1 MVMNKPHTEIKGIIA
16 WFAANPVA
24 ANLLMMIIIVAGI
37 ISAFTIKKA
46 IMPQFET
53 NMIQI
58 RVPYLGATPEEVE
71 EAVVLRI
78 EEAVQDLNGIKHINS
93 TAREGFAQVN
103 LEVEQGVDLNEV
115 LEQVKGRVDGIST
128 FPEQTERP
136 IVEKL
141 EFQVE
146 VTWISLYG
154 DMELQVLKEIS
165 HQVRDEL
172 MALPA
177 VSRIDIVGDR
187 EYEIAIEVSENTLRK
202 YGLTMAEVATAVRLA
217 SLDMPGGSIKTDMG
231 DILLRT
237 KGQVYTGREF
247 ADIALR
253 SYPDGTRLLLGDIA
267 TIKDGF
273 VETEGYSRFNGR
285 RAINLRVSATG
296 DQSVL
301 ETDTAV
307 KKYIDEKK
315 AILPAGVYLDH
326 WGNSAYYLKDR
337 MDMMLRNM
345 AQGAVLVFI
354 LLALFL
360 RVRVAIWVVIG
371 IPISFLGA
379 LWFMPITPFPVD
391 INILSLFGFILVLGI
406 VVDDA
411 IVIGESIYTEISNEG
426 YTLDNVI
433 RGAKRVALPVTFGVL
448 TTIAAFAPML
458 IVGGQVGPAFE
469 SVGMVVILC
478 LAFSL
483 LESKL
488 VLPAHLAAMK
498 YIPDNA
504 QTRNLLVKL
513 QQKVDKGLKNFIE
526 FTYQPLLTKSL
537 HNRYTTVA
545 LFIACLILSVGL
557 VVSNIVKFE
566 FFPSV
571 PSDFVQSNLT
581 MNDGTSAEARNN
593 ALDIMEQA
601 IKTVQADYLREHPE
615 ATEFLEYILVFA
627 SGDQGGGM
635 VMELSKPEERTID
648 ANEIEEL
655 WRKQV
660 GDIPGAKEV
669 RYYSS
674 EGFGGSR
681 INFRL
686 TGTNYDQMEKAAKD
700 LEAKLR
706 EYDGVFDIRNSFNR
720 GADEIKLKIKPEAEL
735 LNLTMSDLGRQVRQA
750 FYGEEAQRI
759 QRGRDD
765 LRVMVRYPR
774 DERRSYA
781 DLEYMRIRTADGKEV
796 PFASVA
802 EVDFGR
808 SFTTI
813 NRVDRKRTVS
823 VTADTDPDKIESG
836 QAIDEIS
843 NNFIPELLQKY
854 QGVDSNMQGSSQEQD
869 ELIRRIAILFGMA
882 LFLIYCLLAVPLH
895 SYTQPFII
903 MSVIPF
909 GFIGAMIGHIIFGR
923 TISMMSVF
931 GLVALSGVII
941 NDGIVLVDFV
951 NQARLRGAS
960 LFDAVVQA
968 TRQRFRAILLTTLT
982 TFFGLLP
989 IMFETSLQA
998 AFVIPMA
1005 LSLAFGII
1013 FGTLVTLILIP
1024 SLYLIL
1030 NDVLAVTG
1038 LQKSYASQT
1047 AQGEP

>member
-1 MVMNKPHTEIKGIIA
+1 MVMNKPHTEIKGVIA

-53 NMIQI
+53 NMIQVM
-58 RVPYLGATPEEVE
+58 VPYLGATPEEVE
-71 EAVVLRI
+71 EAVVLRV
-78 EEAVQDLNGIKHINS
+78 EEAVQDLNGIKHMNS
-93 TAREGFAQVN
+93 TAREGFAQIN

-136 IVEKL
+136 IVEKM

-172 MALPA
+172 MALPD
-177 VSRIDIVGDR
+177 VSRIDIIGDR

-202 YGLTMAEVATAVRLA
+202 FGLTMAEVATAVRLA

-301 ETDTAV
+301 KTDAAV
-307 KKYIDEKK
+307 KKYINEKK
-315 AILPAGVYLDH
+315 AILPAGVYLDD

-354 LLALFL
+354 LLTLFL
-360 RVRVAIWVVIG
+360 RVRIAVWVVIG

-379 LWFMPITPFPVD
+379 IWFMPITPFPVD

-411 IVIGESIYTEISNEG
+411 IVIGESIYTEISNKG
-426 YTLDNVI
+426 YNLDNVI

-448 TTIAAFAPML
+448 TTIAAFGPML

-478 LAFSL
+478 LFFSL

-498 YIPDNA
+498 YIPDNP
-504 QTRNLLVKL
+504 QTRNPLVKL
-513 QQKVDKGLKNFIE
+513 QQKVDTGLKNFIE
-526 FTYQPLLTKSL
+526 NTYQPLLLKAL
-537 HNRYTTVA
+537 HNRYNTIA

-581 MNDGTSAEARNN
+581 MNDGTSPEARNN

-601 IKTVQADYLREHPE
+601 VKMVQAEYLREHPE
-615 ATEFLEYILVFA
+615 EAEFLKYILVFA
-627 SGDQGGGM
+627 SGDQGGGI
-635 VMELSKPEERTID
+635 VMELSKPEERSID
-648 ANEIEEL
+648 ANKIEEL
-655 WRKQV
+655 WRAKV
-660 GDIPGAKEV
+660 GYIPGAKEV

-686 TGTNYDQMEKAAKD
+686 AGTNYDQMEKAARE

-720 GADEIKLKIKPEAEL
+720 GADEIKLRIKPEAEL
-735 LNLTMSDLGRQVRQA
+735 LNLTMADLGRQVRQA

-836 QAIDEIS
+836 QVIEEI
-843 NNFIPELLQKY
+843 NENFIPQLIQKY
-854 QGVDSNMQGSSQEQD
+854 QGVESNMQGSSQEQE
-869 ELIRRIAILFGMA
+869 ELVRRIAILFGLA
-882 LFLIYCLLAVPLH
+882 LFLIYCLLAIPLH

-909 GFIGAMIGHIIFGR
+909 GFIGAMIGHIIFGK

-951 NQARLRGAS
+951 NQARLAGAS
-960 LFDAVVQA
+960 LFDAVVLA
-968 TRQRFRAILLTTLT
+968 TRQRFRAVLLTTLT
-982 TFFGLLP
+982 TFFGLFP

-1005 LSLAFGII
+1005 LSLAFGIL
-1013 FGTLVTLILIP
+1013 FGTFVTLILVP
-1024 SLYLIL
+1024 SLCLVL
-1030 NDVLAVTG
+1030 NDVLVVMG
-1038 LQKSYASQT
+1038 LQKSYASQPV
-1047 AQGEP
+1047 QGES